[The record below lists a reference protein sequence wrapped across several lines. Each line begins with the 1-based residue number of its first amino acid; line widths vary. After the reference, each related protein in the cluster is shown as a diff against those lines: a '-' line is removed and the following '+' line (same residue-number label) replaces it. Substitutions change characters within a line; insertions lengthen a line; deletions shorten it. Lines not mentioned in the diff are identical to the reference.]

1 MRSTSNWLVIF
12 LSAALLGVL
21 VGYLITVTMK
31 PQLLPAALRFGGL
44 TQPMTVLVLGTDV
57 VYSGGRRGLK
67 ADLSAFSGRSDTI
80 MVARFDP
87 YRNSYSVLS
96 IPRDTMVEIPGQGTQ
111 KINGANA
118 LGGPKLAEQTVTNLL
133 GVPIDHYVVIN
144 VHGLVELVDELGGL
158 EVDIPKRMKY
168 RDRSAKLN
176 IDLQPG
182 VHKLTGTEAMGF
194 VRFRHDELGDIGRV
208 QRQEIFIHALTKKA
222 LEPES
227 WAKLPQLLVLADKH
241 IQTDMSPTLM
251 ASTLA
256 FARSVPK
263 TNQQMIML
271 PGRFSGSGNWDV
283 DEEETQQIVRRF
295 TGADT
300 GCGERCDVKMVV
312 ENGSSSPDA
321 ARKLYRMMSDLGYNV
336 VTYKSKVEVQ
346 GAPLSETRIIA
357 QRGNTEE
364 AVMVKKDLHDC
375 GSIVNASVGDIQSA
389 ITVIAGDDLL
399 PYLSDKQKAVQRKAT
414 R

>member
-1 MRSTSNWLVIF
+1 M
-12 LSAALLGVL
+12 
-21 VGYLITVTMK
+21 
-31 PQLLPAALRFGGL
+31 LRMGGL

-57 VYSGGRRGLK
+57 VYTKNRRALK

-87 YRNSYSVLS
+87 YRDAYSVIS
-96 IPRDTMVEIPGQGTQ
+96 IPRDTMVEIPGQGVQ

-118 LGGPKLAEQTVTNLL
+118 LGGPRLAAETVSSLL
-133 GVPIDHYVVIN
+133 AVPVDHYVVIN
-144 VHGLVELVDELGGL
+144 VHGLVELVDALGGL

-182 VHKLTGTEAMGF
+182 KHVLNGTEAMGF

-227 WAKLPQLLVLADKH
+227 WAKLPQLLALADKH

-251 ASTLA
+251 ARTLA
-256 FARSVPK
+256 FARAVPK
-263 TNQQMIML
+263 ANQQMIML
-271 PGRFSGSGNWDV
+271 PGRFSGTGNWEV
-283 DEEETQQIVRRF
+283 DREETAQIVARF
-295 TGADT
+295 TGSET
-300 GCGERCDVKMVV
+300 GCGDRCDVRMVV
-312 ENGSSSPDA
+312 ENGSSSPDT
-321 ARKLYRMMSDLGYNV
+321 ARKLYRILSDLGYNV
-336 VTYKSKVEVQ
+336 ITYKSKVEIQ

-357 QRGNTEE
+357 QRGNREE
-364 AVMVKKDLHDC
+364 AMMVKKDLHNC
-375 GSIVNASVGDIQSA
+375 GDIVNASVGDIQSA

-399 PYLSDKQKAVQRKAT
+399 PYLSDKQKKTQRKAT